1 MEIQE
6 RKKYIDILKGIGI
19 FYVILG
25 HVTHTSFLFRYI
37 YSFHMP
43 LFFFISGML
52 FVPSKHVSTS
62 GYIKKKANSL
72 LIPYIFFY
80 LVSLLYWYFVEYR
93 IFGRDGDTTF
103 LNELYRI
110 FHGTGSIVAGTLWFL
125 PCLFCVEVLYC
136 FMHDEHHK
144 YAGGIYSVIV
154 FIIGSV
160 CIHYHFCPQILGLL
174 QALVV
179 MPVFAAG
186 YYLRDKIDA
195 IIASPLKM
203 KVAIMCIALVV
214 QYLLLDYSILNLAG
228 FELSE
233 FYIFFP
239 LAFAGIAF
247 YLMLSL
253 IIRKNFYLEWIG
265 KNSLFIFAF
274 HGQIYR
280 GIIIILSIFLSVS
293 SSELREGYFSA
304 VLITVITLF
313 TMIPVT
319 YIYNKWVAPLIMKK
333 K

>member
-110 FHGTGSIVAGTLWFL
+110 FHGTGSIAAGTLWFL

-179 MPVFAAG
+179 MPVFADRNDNG
-186 YYLRDKIDA
+186 CK
-195 IIASPLKM
+195 
-203 KVAIMCIALVV
+203 
-214 QYLLLDYSILNLAG
+214 LN
-228 FELSE
+228 
-233 FYIFFP
+233 
-239 LAFAGIAF
+239 
-247 YLMLSL
+247 
-253 IIRKNFYLEWIG
+253 R
-265 KNSLFIFAF
+265 
-274 HGQIYR
+274 
-280 GIIIILSIFLSVS
+280 
-293 SSELREGYFSA
+293 
-304 VLITVITLF
+304 
-313 TMIPVT
+313 
-319 YIYNKWVAPLIMKK
+319 
-333 K
+333 

>member
-110 FHGTGSIVAGTLWFL
+110 FHGTGSIAAGTLWFL

-239 LAFAGIAF
+239 LAFAF

>member
-110 FHGTGSIVAGTLWFL
+110 FHGTGSIAAGTLWFL

-214 QYLLLDYSILNLAG
+214 QYLLLDYSILN
-228 FELSE
+228 
-233 FYIFFP
+233 
-239 LAFAGIAF
+239 
-247 YLMLSL
+247 
-253 IIRKNFYLEWIG
+253 
-265 KNSLFIFAF
+265 
-274 HGQIYR
+274 
-280 GIIIILSIFLSVS
+280 ILSSSFCRHCFLSDAITHHPE
-293 SSELREGYFSA
+293 ELLFGMDRKEQLVYFCFSWPDISWHNNNPFHFFERFI
-304 VLITVITLF
+304 VR
-313 TMIPVT
+313 
-319 YIYNKWVAPLIMKK
+319 VA
-333 K
+333 